1 MLKIKD
7 EVDLKELEKF
17 GFRYIKNSNYPNLSN
32 QEYYYDYLGTISIY
46 ENTRATIVRYTG
58 EETIDTLYDLI
69 QAGLVEKNI
78 ILSKNTKE
86 LSLKDKII
94 IKLFPKTFIKV
105 YDIGA
110 KNYFSYI
117 KF

>member
-58 EETIDTLYDLI
+58 EGTIDTLYDLI
-69 QAGLVEKNI
+69 QAGLVEKI
-78 ILSKNTKE
+78 
-86 LSLKDKII
+86 
-94 IKLFPKTFIKV
+94 
-105 YDIGA
+105 
-110 KNYFSYI
+110 
-117 KF
+117 